1 MEFNLS
7 EGLSYTSK
15 KIVTMNDAASHYG
28 SGLIDV
34 FATPAMVALM
44 ENAALMSVAPLLPD
58 GFNTVGIEI
67 STSHVKATPIGMEVK
82 ATATLV
88 NIDGKK
94 LTFEVVAEDEEGVIG
109 KGVHSRFIIDTQKF
123 IEKLT
128 KK

>member
-1 MEFNLS
+1 MEFNLPV
-7 EGLSYTSK
+7 GLTYTSTK
-15 KIVTMNDAASHYG
+15 HVTMDDAASRFG

-44 ENAALMSVAPLLPD
+44 ENASLMTVASHLPE

-67 STSHVKATPIGMEVK
+67 STTHIKATPMGMDVK

-88 NIDGKK
+88 NVDGKK

-109 KGVHSRFIIDTQKF
+109 KGTHSRFIIETEKF
-123 IEKLT
+123 MSKLS
-128 KK
+128 KR

>member
-1 MEFNLS
+1 MDFNLPV
-7 EGLSYTSK
+7 GLTFTSTK
-15 KIVTMNDAASHYG
+15 LVTLDDSASRYG
-28 SGLIDV
+28 SGLVDV

-44 ENAALMSVAPLLPD
+44 ENASLMAVASHLPQ

-67 STSHVKATPIGMEVK
+67 ATTHVKATPMGMQVK

-88 NIDGKK
+88 NVDGKK

-109 KGVHSRFIIDTQKF
+109 RCTHSRFIIETEKF
-123 IEKLT
+123 MAKLL